1 MLAFFIKNLLFYYL
15 ICFLLPNHSFIEV
28 NPFLFVRGSWQ
39 PWYVHTIC
47 KYSYGYLAFY
57 RQQTSSSSTAHSV
70 CATLTHVFTVFFRI
84 WNSAN
89 SLLQATSKQGRRNS
103 HAFGCVVDELPPI
116 PNPIPTQHVAQPGRA
131 TKESERER
139 DDFCKPSPS
148 PKRRPQSNSVRG
160 CCQMEGTGCRW
171 AGKSAITVTINN
183 SFACDNCELGRQIWK
198 ARSV

>member
-1 MLAFFIKNLLFYYL
+1 MKNLLFYYL
-15 ICFLLPNHSFIEV
+15 FCFLLPNRSFIEV

-57 RQQTSSSSTAHSV
+57 RQQTSSSSTAH
-70 CATLTHVFTVFFRI
+70 TLMYVYTVFFRI

-131 TKESERER
+131 TKKSERER
-139 DDFCKPSPS
+139 EMTFAI
-148 PKRRPQSNSVRG
+148 QVQVRSEDLKATLCG
-160 CCQMEGTGCRW
+160 GVARW
-171 AGKSAITVTINN
+171 RERGVG
-183 SFACDNCELGRQIWK
+183 ERGEVQ
-198 ARSV
+198 